1 MQEQELD
8 QFLVD
13 YHAPSDSIEVN
24 CVWLQGQLR
33 SAQSAHL
40 QVDHLRSLL
49 KETVATVERQQVAI
63 TAYREL
69 QKSRKRL
76 IVKEY
81 YV

>member
-24 CVWLQGQLR
+24 CVWLQEQLR
-33 SAQSAHL
+33 SAQSTRL

-49 KETVATVERQQVAI
+49 RETVATVERQQLAI
-63 TAYREL
+63 TAYREV
-69 QKSRKRL
+69 QKNRKRL
-76 IVKEY
+76 IKEY